1 MPCWPLISV
10 RGAAVAIALL
20 GLAACSNGA
29 ATSPRPTAA
38 PPKVCID
45 AAAFGSAFDALAS
58 VDPIAGGMNTL
69 RPAVDRV
76 STDASALHVSAP
88 AKLAPAVTGLE
99 GEIKVLIA
107 TLDEIGAGSI
117 ESNLAAVE
125 AGIEG
130 VSNSWSALDGKLAAE
145 CGRYDLH

>member
-1 MPCWPLISV
+1 MPCWPLISA

-29 ATSPRPTAA
+29 ATSPRAAA
-38 PPKVCID
+38 PAQVCID

-58 VDPIAGGMNTL
+58 VDPIAGGMSAL

-76 STDASALHVSAP
+76 STDARALNVSVP
-88 AKLAPAVTGLE
+88 AKLAPAVTALE
-99 GEIKVLIA
+99 GEINVLNA

-117 ESNLAAVE
+117 GSNLAAVE
-125 AGIEG
+125 AGIAG
-130 VSNSWSALDGKLAAE
+130 VSDAWSALEGKLAAE
-145 CGRYDLH
+145 CGRYDMH